1 MEIIAY
7 SYIRFSTPEQLKGD
21 SLRRQLQESKEY
33 AEEKGWYLDES
44 LDLNDLALSAFDG
57 THKRKGRLG
66 KFLQLVKDDEIKKGT
81 KATVLMVEEFDRLSR
96 EEIRIANRQFQDI
109 IEAGIDIAITKE
121 DKIYNQESLNDPM
134 QLIFSILY
142 MAQAHNESRIKS
154 ERLKSTW
161 EEKRKTGPHRAIRHG
176 RVSKKTPSWIELSE
190 DGQKYKLNKPVCQAI
205 EQIYK
210 LRLEGNGTSKIEGLM
225 NEDLNFWKR
234 PPYQTKDGNEKSGGW
249 RKSFI
254 NKLLYNNRE
263 LIGEYQPHK
272 KVNGK
277 RVPVGDPIPNYYPK
291 AISEKLYYEVQ
302 EAINKNSKAPG
313 NGGGGGKNDKG
324 RNLFPYIARCGI
336 CGASMRYLN
345 KGDGSKGGEYYKCDN
360 SHRKVTDDKGNR
372 ICSAISIRYNEFVD
386 LVFDN
391 FKELDITRLF
401 PDDDEVKNQIKD
413 VDDKIIVIN
422 GKISDLESKIETR
435 ADHIANYASPET
447 RQGYEMAQRRDIT
460 ACNKLK
466 EEKQELLLLKG
477 SLEKDSKQLKQQINT
492 VNAVREKLKNSQD
505 EDEEVIIRLKLR
517 EALKRVIDYIYVN
530 PLDNRQT
537 YRLEDGTRK
546 TVSLDNFIIRFRKSQ
561 VKYIQVVSLFDEGP
575 EEVGPVYATTLK
587 RKAKR
592 Q

>member
-1 MEIIAY
+1 MDIIAY

-33 AEEKGWYLDES
+33 AEEKGWYLDET

-66 KFLQLVKDDEIKKGT
+66 KFLQLVKDDEINRGT

-109 IEAGIDIAITKE
+109 HEAGIDIAITKE

-176 RVSKKTPSWIELSE
+176 RVSKKTPIWIELSE
-190 DGQKYKLNKPVCQAI
+190 DGQKYKLNKPICQAI
-205 EQIYK
+205 DQIYK

-225 NEDLNFWKR
+225 NEDPNFWKR
-234 PPYQTKDGNEKSGGW
+234 PTYQTKDGKEKPGGW

-254 NKLLYNNRE
+254 SKLLYNNRE
-263 LIGEYQPHK
+263 LVGEYQPHK
-272 KVNGK
+272 KVDGK

-291 AISEKLYYEVQ
+291 AIPEELYYAVQ
-302 EAINKNSKAPG
+302 EAIEKNSKKPG
-313 NGGGGGKNDKG
+313 RGGGGGKNHKG
-324 RNLFPYIARCGI
+324 RNLFPYIAKCGI
-336 CGASMRYLN
+336 CGASMHYIN
-345 KGDGSKGGEYYKCDN
+345 KGDGPKGGEYLRCDN
-360 SHRKVTDDKGNR
+360 SHRKLRDENGKSR
-372 ICSAISIRYNEFVD
+372 CSAISIRYNEFVD
-386 LVFDN
+386 LVLDN

-401 PDDDEVKNQIKD
+401 PDDEEIKSQKKD
-413 VDDKIIVIN
+413 VDGKIIVIN
-422 GKISDLESKIETR
+422 GKINDLENKIETR

-447 RQGYEMAQRRDIT
+447 RQGYELAQRRDIA

-466 EEKQELLLLKG
+466 EEKQELLQLKG
-477 SLEKDSKQLKQQINT
+477 SLEKDSKQLQQQINS
-492 VNAVREKLKNSQD
+492 VNAVRKKLKNSSD
-505 EDEEVIIRLKLR
+505 REEETNTRFKLR
-517 EALKRVIDYIYVN
+517 EALRRVIDYIYVY
-530 PLDNRQT
+530 PLENRRT
-537 YRLEDGTRK
+537 YKLEDGTRK
-546 TVSLDNFIIRFRKSQ
+546 TASLDEFIIRFRKSQ